1 VPIAQTALQSS
12 GSGRNP
18 HAHVSTSSL
27 PAAGSISNSPVAA
40 QQQPSGTAHSIANS
54 SASGSPA
61 LGHHFASAFRLF
73 TAAPATAAA
82 TEPSTAPPNKPLMAA
97 PPRHLVDAPMVS
109 SAQQT
114 GGTSIS
120 PASTAAAVRVAR
132 AEFFDT
138 RVSGRAEMWAAVKL
152 VCELVERGERGD
164 AQAVLDAAG
173 GTCPSGTLWG
183 RKGGCYDERG
193 ERYVVPIWCVGWPDG
208 VPLED
213 DEDGSGEAEAEM
225 EERGGKWK
233 EGKGKER
240 AVDDAAIKGREMRV
254 RARLSHTARD
264 VMVKS
269 GEEDSVSMLMQR
281 LRSSGEVSIVRWA
294 RRTDR

>member
-1 VPIAQTALQSS
+1 
-12 GSGRNP
+12 
-18 HAHVSTSSL
+18 
-27 PAAGSISNSPVAA
+27 
-40 QQQPSGTAHSIANS
+40 
-54 SASGSPA
+54 
-61 LGHHFASAFRLF
+61 
-73 TAAPATAAA
+73 
-82 TEPSTAPPNKPLMAA
+82 
-97 PPRHLVDAPMVS
+97 
-109 SAQQT
+109 
-114 GGTSIS
+114 
-120 PASTAAAVRVAR
+120 VRAAR

-183 RKGGCYDERG
+183 RRGGCYDERG

-213 DEDGSGEAEAEM
+213 DDEESGEAEAEM
-225 EERGGKWK
+225 EERGGGQWKK

-240 AVDDAAIKGREMRV
+240 AVDEAAIKGREIRV

-264 VMVKS
+264 VMVRS

-281 LRSSGEVSIVRWA
+281 LRSSGEVSLSRAGGLDVG
-294 RRTDR
+294 